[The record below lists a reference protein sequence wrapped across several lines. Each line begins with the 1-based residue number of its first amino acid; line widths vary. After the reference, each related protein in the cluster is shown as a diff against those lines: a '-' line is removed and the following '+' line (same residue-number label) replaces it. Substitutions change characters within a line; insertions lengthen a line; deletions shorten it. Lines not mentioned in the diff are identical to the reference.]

1 MKYPIIFTSPYLRS
15 TTHTQQVAKD
25 IVEALARLDI
35 EHREL
40 QNTNDFWC
48 RDYMP
53 VLLFGDGCYSQYQ
66 YRPDYLWDYKTKRQF
81 ITDQIEACKELELFL
96 PTNMGI
102 VFDGGNYVRCGNKVI
117 MTDKIFA
124 ENPGWS
130 ANDLLHHLHHALC
143 AEIII
148 IPWDMRDKCG
158 HADGMV
164 APLDDG
170 RLLLNNYVQYKKDT
184 AFYKRLRKILDAHF
198 DVVDLS
204 YNCKLESDAWCYL
217 NFLNLPNGV
226 LLPMLSKS
234 FDCDNDREAIRV
246 MADLFPGKEIIPIYS
261 KPLIEDGGSLHCVTW
276 EYIPSEYHENWQK

>member
-1 MKYPIIFTSPYLRS
+1 MKSPIICTSAYLR
-15 TTHTQQVAKD
+15 TTLQTQQVAKD
-25 IVEALARLDI
+25 IIEALVRLGI

-40 QNTNDFWC
+40 QNTNDYWC

-53 VLLFGDGCYSQYQ
+53 VLLFEDGAYSQYQ
-66 YRPDYLWDYKTKRQF
+66 YRPDYLWDYKTKRQY
-81 ITDQIEACKELELFL
+81 ITDQTVACQELKLF
-96 PTNMGI
+96 TSTDMRI

-117 MTDKIFA
+117 MTDKIFT
-124 ENPGWS
+124 ENPKWS

-143 AEIII
+143 ADIIV

-170 RLLLNNYVQYKKDT
+170 RLLLNNYVQNKKDT
-184 AFYKRLRKILDAHF
+184 AFYKRLHKILDAHF

-204 YNCKLESDAWCYL
+204 YNSMLEPDAWCYL
-217 NFLNLPNGV
+217 NFLNLPNAI
-226 LLPMLSKS
+226 LLPMLSKN

-246 MADLFPGKEIIPIYS
+246 MTGLFPGKEIVPIYAKS
-261 KPLIEDGGSLHCVTW
+261 LIENGGALHCVTW
-276 EYIPSEYHENWQK
+276 EYISTCPSSLY

>member
-1 MKYPIIFTSPYLRS
+1 MTGPIICISDFLR
-15 TTHTQQVAKD
+15 TITKTEQVAKD
-25 IVEALARLDI
+25 IVDALNRLGI

-53 VLLFGDGCYSQYQ
+53 VLLFGDGGYSQYQ

-81 ITDQIEACKELELFL
+81 ITDQREACKKLDLFL
-96 PTNMGI
+96 PTDMKI
-102 VFDGGNYVRCGNKVI
+102 VFDGGNYVRCGDKVI
-117 MTDKIFA
+117 MTDKIFVDNSA
-124 ENPGWS
+124 WS
-130 ANDLLHHLHHALC
+130 ANDLLQHLHHALC
-143 AEIII
+143 ADIII

-170 RLLLNNYVQYKKDT
+170 RLLLNNYVQYKKDA
-184 AFYKRLRKILDAHF
+184 AFYKRLHKILDAHF

-204 YNCKLESDAWCYL
+204 YNCKLEPDAWCYL

-226 LLPMLSKS
+226 LLPMLSKN
-234 FDCDNDREAIRV
+234 FDCDNDREAIKV
-246 MADLFPGKEIIPIYS
+246 MTGLFPGKEIIPIYAR
-261 KPLIEDGGSLHCVTW
+261 PLIEDGGALHCVTW
-276 EYIPSEYHENWQK
+276 EYIPQKW